1 MINMSQFRINLSF
14 FQEHGYETLG
24 CFKCDKRIY
33 LRYISVQRR
42 NVFRRVYFKKSVG
55 KLLHVDFK
63 ILPED
68 EIWVCG
74 GCVMWKVRAEGS
86 VDENKVVE
94 ELRALLQQA

>member
-1 MINMSQFRINLSF
+1 
-14 FQEHGYETLG
+14 
-24 CFKCDKRIY
+24 
-33 LRYISVQRR
+33 
-42 NVFRRVYFKKSVG
+42 
-55 KLLHVDFK
+55 LHVDFK